1 MYDNTKY
8 IHRHTNLSTKKDNL
22 FKFCM
27 ALPYNLVFSTG
38 FDLVSKEWNRSILS
52 DKRYNYCFC
61 PCSCKMSKWH
71 VQFELP
77 NVICGKNKKST
88 PVGLLDHLGSHD
100 DIYHRA
106 VKFYLKNLYS
116 EVLGDKK
123 PARKASGGIK
133 WEKNVWSK

>member
-1 MYDNTKY
+1 
-8 IHRHTNLSTKKDNL
+8 
-22 FKFCM
+22 
-27 ALPYNLVFSTG
+27 
-38 FDLVSKEWNRSILS
+38 
-52 DKRYNYCFC
+52 
-61 PCSCKMSKWH
+61 MSKWR

-77 NVICGKNKKST
+77 NVICGKIKKST